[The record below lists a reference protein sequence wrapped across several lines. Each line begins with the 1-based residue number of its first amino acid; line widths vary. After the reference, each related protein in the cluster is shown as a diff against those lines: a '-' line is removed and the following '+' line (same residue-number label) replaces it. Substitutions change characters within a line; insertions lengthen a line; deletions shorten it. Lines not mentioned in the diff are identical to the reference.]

1 VKNKRKHDISH
12 NRDKRLRQALE
23 FCRTLER
30 RRNLPVEVLDSVRD
44 DLVDLL
50 EERSDLGNTKGAV
63 FALGRRI
70 LGWRI
75 ADSMRSRMTPD
86 GEMRAHPAAATS
98 LDAEFVHV
106 DGEGGSLYG
115 SIADHGACDP
125 ERVVLVRE
133 ELGEIIRHAVEE
145 GPRALAVIQGE
156 MRGLTVR
163 EIAISHG
170 VSENVVHKWG
180 SRFRISLRENRRQ

>member
-1 VKNKRKHDISH
+1 MSDEREPDIKHSRNEHI
-12 NRDKRLRQALE
+12 RYVLE

-30 RRNLPVEVLDSVRD
+30 RRNVSIEVLDAVRD

-50 EERSDLGNTKGAV
+50 EERSELGNSRGAV

-86 GEMRAHPAAATS
+86 GGPRAHPVAAAS

-106 DGEGGSLYG
+106 DGDGASLYG
-115 SIADHGACDP
+115 SVVDPGACDP
-125 ERVVLVRE
+125 ERIVLVRE
-133 ELGEIIRHAVEE
+133 ELGEIIRHAVAE
-145 GPRALAVIQGE
+145 GPRALAVVQGE
-156 MRGLTVR
+156 LRGLTVK
-163 EIAISHG
+163 EIAVSHG

-180 SRFRISLRENRRQ
+180 SRFRSRLRENRH